1 MFPEHRQ
8 TPGLISKYSVSW
20 EWPQQT
26 SSPISIIKSVVVS
39 YSFPFIETQVAI
51 WVFNFRAHSNTQTQ
65 TLLLLIGWLVGCTP
79 YLLLGRQEQEE
90 NDAIL
95 FDLFDLLCLC
105 LNDRLKNTTSLLFF
119 FPHFLF
125 VLPSVRLRS
134 PRPPR
139 SLAPCCYRGL
149 PPRRSWNAESGR
161 SVPPATSLTP
171 WRVRAP
177 EMLRNTA
184 EHLLFFFF
192 FFFFK
197 LNFLMSRSRQCA
209 STCSKVEYMCE
220 IHGGFWF

>member
-1 MFPEHRQ
+1 MFSEHRQ

-65 TLLLLIGWLVGCTP
+65 TLLLLIGWLYTVFVAGATGTRRKWLHLVWP
-79 YLLLGRQEQEE
+79 
-90 NDAIL
+90 IWPPV
-95 FDLFDLLCLC
+95 CLPEWSSKKHH
-105 LNDRLKNTTSLLFF
+105 LSFFF

-192 FFFFK
+192 FFS
-197 LNFLMSRSRQCA
+197 N
-209 STCSKVEYMCE
+209 
-220 IHGGFWF
+220 